1 MAATLEARRMSSL
14 VTYREPGSPHSPHSP
29 HTHAPATDRP
39 RRPSRQLSR
48 HLSEA
53 SLKALDK
60 TMARDGAAHDVSHRD
75 GRHSVG
81 NSPSASSPRDIFRR
95 LRPNSLPSNVGS
107 SPPLGS
113 RPSPLR
119 REGSDASLTI
129 TDAQRLEQ
137 LAQRQKSFKRDLE
150 VTKEMLANGFV
161 INPNTWWM
169 RRWDL
174 LVLVALVFTAI
185 VTPYEVAVVPEIV

>member
-60 TMARDGAAHDVSHRD
+60 TMARDGVAHDVSHRD

-81 NSPSASSPRDIFRR
+81 NRLSRLWSS
-95 LRPNSLPSNVGS
+95 
-107 SPPLGS
+107 
-113 RPSPLR
+113 
-119 REGSDASLTI
+119 T
-129 TDAQRLEQ
+129 
-137 LAQRQKSFKRDLE
+137 
-150 VTKEMLANGFV
+150 
-161 INPNTWWM
+161 
-169 RRWDL
+169 
-174 LVLVALVFTAI
+174 
-185 VTPYEVAVVPEIV
+185 